1 MNVIT
6 KAMSY
11 FGIAPPFHDIDLPD
25 EPSARPELR
34 ALHCADQSPRLGRP
48 GVGGPAAPESSG
60 AAGIH
65 PSQWPTDDVSDALR
79 DAFRGDL
86 AHLRSVLREA
96 LVWLDEIDP
105 TPHRLAA
112 LADVTD
118 ISTRK
123 GRPSHP

>member
-11 FGIAPPFHDIDLPD
+11 FGFAPPFHDIDLPD

-34 ALHCADQSPRLGRP
+34 ALHCADQSPRLGSP
-48 GVGGPAAPESSG
+48 GVGGPAAPESPG

-86 AHLRSVLREA
+86 GRLRDLIEEA
-96 LVWLDEIDP
+96 ATIIDSLDP
-105 TPHRLAA
+105 TPDGLAA
-112 LADVTD
+112 VAPVTD
-118 ISTRK
+118 LNSR
-123 GRPSHP
+123 R

>member
-11 FGIAPPFHDIDLPD
+11 FGFAPPFHDIDLPD

-48 GVGGPAAPESSG
+48 GVGGPAAPESPG

-65 PSQWPTDDVSDALR
+65 PSQWPTGWDGIR
-79 DAFRGDL
+79 RDL
-86 AHLRSVLREA
+86 AHLRSVLTEA
-96 LVWLDEIDP
+96 LEWIDEIDP
-105 TPHRLAA
+105 TPSGLVANV
-112 LADVTD
+112 AD
-118 ISTRK
+118 R
-123 GRPSHP
+123 R